1 MSKHF
6 HRRNLR
12 GCSFK
17 RQDLRGEDF
26 SYADI
31 RGSDFTQAILVGAN
45 FSHTKAGLKLGWLLA
60 LQVVLLFIATLA
72 GFISA
77 YAGAFAGGILVLD
90 NQTPAGLVF
99 VASFTLILFLGFIS
113 ITILRGIGTAL
124 WLFAVTVVT
133 SIAIILAFPGVD
145 HNRANAIL
153 LAIVIAVNIS
163 GVLVGAIAVAISR
176 ILSKTWMLALIG
188 LATLAAAVL
197 GTIAG
202 SEEIIGT
209 PKFVRA
215 LAIAIPVTGA
225 LVSLSLYIG
234 WRAIAGDKKY
244 ALVRSIAIVLCTYG
258 GTSFRGANLTNAD
271 FSGATL
277 KNTDFRVANLTRTCW
292 FETQQVDQSR
302 TEGTYLDNPQVR
314 QLAITKHGQ
323 EQNFDH
329 LDLRGLNLQDANLKA
344 ASLIG
349 TKLSETNLYRADLSD
364 AKLVQCQLYRADLT
378 DACLTGAFI
387 EDWGI
392 STDTRLEGV
401 KCSYVFM
408 RLPTSDDPDAC
419 RKPDNKKE
427 IFREGDFLDFI
438 APIVKTLD
446 LYRQQ
451 NVDPRRM
458 ASTFRTLDLF
468 HHKGI
473 DPSAAAIALKQLAE
487 KYPEAGIKVVA
498 LEGRGEEKIRLQA
511 RVTGESDRSSLSAEY
526 FEKYQEIA
534 SLPYGDLQSLLAAMA
549 EKDERIRSLEN
560 MVMTAMKSDKFYVE
574 TYYAFGDSSDEDQT
588 VKKILI
594 LTANPQNIDKRRLDA
609 EVREIQTGLER
620 AKKRDQFEII
630 SKWAVRPDDL
640 RRALLDYEPQ
650 IVHFSGYGAATE
662 GLALENELGQMQM
675 VSTAALAKLFE
686 VFKDKVECVLLN
698 ACYSENQAEAIRQHI
713 DYVIGMHQAIGNR
726 AAIEFAVGFYDALG
740 AGRTI
745 EDAFKLGCIAIDLQ
759 GIPESLTPVLKKKQH
774 N

>member
-1 MSKHF
+1 MTNDF
-6 HRRNLR
+6 YRQNLR
-12 GCSFK
+12 GRSFK
-17 RQDLRGEDF
+17 RQDLRGANF

-31 RGSDFTQAILVGAN
+31 RGSDFTQAILEGTN
-45 FSHTKAGLKLGWLLA
+45 FSHTKAGLKLSWLIA
-60 LQVVLLFIATLA
+60 LQVVLLFLATLA

-77 YAGAFAGGILVLD
+77 YAGAFVGGILILD
-90 NQTPAGLVF
+90 NQPLAGLLF
-99 VASFTLILFLGFIS
+99 VASFTLILFLGFVS

-133 SIAIILAFPGVD
+133 SIAIFLAFPGAD
-145 HNRANAIL
+145 YSRANAIL

-163 GVLVGAIAVAISR
+163 GVLVGAIAVAVSR
-176 ILSKTWMLALIG
+176 ILSKTWMLVFIG
-188 LATLAAAVL
+188 LATLGAAVL

-202 SEEIIGT
+202 SEEIIRT
-209 PKFVRA
+209 PKFVTA
-215 LAIAIPVTGA
+215 LVIAIPVTLA

-234 WRAIAGDKKY
+234 WRAIVGDKKY
-244 ALVRSIAIVLCTYG
+244 KLIRNIAIVLCTYG

-271 FSGATL
+271 FSYATL
-277 KNTDFRVANLTRTCW
+277 KNTDLREANLTRTCW
-292 FETQQVDQSR
+292 FQTQQVNQSR
-302 TEGTYLDNPQVR
+302 TEGTYLENPQAR
-314 QLAITKHGQ
+314 QLAVTKNGQ

-329 LDLRGLNLQDANLKA
+329 LDLRGFNLQDANLIN

-349 TKLSETNLYRADLSD
+349 AKLSEATLCNADLSQ
-364 AKLVQCQLYRADLT
+364 AKLVQAQLYGVDLRG
-378 DACLTGAFI
+378 ACLTGAII

-392 STDTRLEGV
+392 STDTKLEQV
-401 KCSYVFM
+401 RCEFIYM
-408 RLPTSDDPDAC
+408 RLPTPLDPDPW
-419 RKPDNKKE
+419 RKPDNRKE
-427 IFREGDFLDFI
+427 NFKEGDFTDFI
-438 APIVKTLD
+438 APIIKTLTLYQLQNVDTRAIKLLD
-446 LYRQQ
+446 LY
-451 NVDPRRM
+451 
-458 ASTFRTLDLF
+458 
-468 HHKGI
+468 HYEGI

-487 KYPEAGIKVVA
+487 QHPEAGLKVVA

-511 RVTGESDRSSLSAEY
+511 RVTGNIDRSRLSAEY
-526 FEKYQEIA
+526 FEKYQEIG
-534 SLPYGDLQSLLAAMA
+534 SLPYDDLQSLLAAMA

-560 MVMTAMKSDKFYVE
+560 MVMAAMKSDKFYVE

-662 GLALENELGQMQM
+662 GLALENDLGQLQM

-698 ACYSENQAEAIRQHI
+698 ACYSETQAEAIRQHI

-740 AGRTI
+740 AGRSI
-745 EDAFKLGCIAIDLQ
+745 EDAFKLGCIAIDLE
-759 GIPESLTPVLKKKQH
+759 GIPESLTPVLKKKKE
-774 N
+774 